1 MVCKSASSFLCLSS
15 VVHHF
20 LCCCQALTPNPGT
33 QVPADMLEK
42 HSKVC
47 CLLDEEEAQDHSL
60 DARLTK

>member
-1 MVCKSASSFLCLSS
+1 MAAARHS
-15 VVHHF
+15 
-20 LCCCQALTPNPGT
+20 PYPRM